1 MLRLFIAVR
10 ESISNN
16 GKQKHELT
24 EQNEIQFMFA
34 TWEDL
39 VTKMAESEKV
49 YNTLLKTRYALE
61 NNLISIGKCNKE
73 CN

>member
-1 MLRLFIAVR
+1 
-10 ESISNN
+10 
-16 GKQKHELT
+16 
-24 EQNEIQFMFA
+24 MFA
-34 TWEDL
+34 TWEDI

-73 CN
+73 LKYIANLKQINETLLKH